1 MFARSRTA
9 CRAFAFA
16 ALATLVVAVAPARAQ
31 DAPRDSTSRVV
42 QLQGEAKALGPLV
55 KTPLAKG
62 FLAMVPRLPS
72 IAPRTVYRDSAR
84 TRAWSAKE
92 ATGLPDSVRAKL
104 VARTLDEKFYYDTRY
119 GSPLAYVRALELL
132 SSHGVKD
139 VKGKRIAD
147 FGCGM
152 LGQLRLLAELG
163 AQTVGVDVDPLLTA
177 LYSEPA
183 DQGTIGAGSVR
194 LAIGQWPATPEML
207 GAVGDGLDLFLSKN
221 TLKNGYIHP
230 AETVDPR
237 MLVHLGVSDDEF
249 VAALAKSVQKGG
261 HVMIYNLCPA
271 PAAAGKP
278 YIPWADGRCPF
289 PREQWEK
296 AGFRVVEF
304 DRDDTP
310 AAREMGKAL
319 GWDQAGM
326 KLEDDLFATWSLFQR
341 R

>member
-1 MFARSRTA
+1 MLARSR
-9 CRAFAFA
+9 A
-16 ALATLVVAVAPARAQ
+16 ALATLLLIVAPARAQ

-42 QLQGEAKALGPLV
+42 QLQSEAKALGPFV
-55 KTPLAKG
+55 KTPLGKG

-72 IAPRTVYRDSAR
+72 VAPRTIYRDSAR

-92 ATGLPDSVRAKL
+92 VQGLPDSVRTRL

-119 GSPLAYVRALELL
+119 GSPLAYLRALELL
-132 SSHGVKD
+132 SFNGVRE

-152 LGQLRLLAELG
+152 LGQLRLLAEMG
-163 AQTVGVDVDPLLTA
+163 AHTVGVDVDPLLLA
-177 LYSEPA
+177 LYSEPG
-183 DQGTIGAGSVR
+183 DQGRVGTGSVR

-207 GAVGDGLDLFLSKN
+207 GAVGENLDLFLSKN
-221 TLKNGYIHP
+221 TLKNGYLHP

-237 MLVHLGVSDDEF
+237 MLVHLGVSDDAF
-249 VAALAKSVQKGG
+249 LAALQKSVKKGG

-271 PAAAGKP
+271 PAAPGKP

-296 AGFRVVEF
+296 AGFRIVEF
-304 DRDDTP
+304 DRDDSP

-326 KLEDDLFATWSLFQR
+326 NLESDLFATWSLFQR